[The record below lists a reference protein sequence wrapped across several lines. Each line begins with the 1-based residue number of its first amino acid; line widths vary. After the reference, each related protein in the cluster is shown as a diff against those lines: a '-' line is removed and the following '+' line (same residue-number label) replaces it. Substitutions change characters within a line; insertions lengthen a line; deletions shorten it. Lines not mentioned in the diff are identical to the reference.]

1 MAKRTP
7 GVTAGIVSLL
17 KSAVTYVLRQPLPD
31 RALGAVVA
39 FAEEA
44 QVT

>member
-1 MAKRTP
+1 MVKCVA
-7 GVTAGIVSLL
+7 
-17 KSAVTYVLRQPLPD
+17 TYVLRQPLLD

-44 QVT
+44 QVNCFLSA